1 MTPAGRKTATL
12 VPSTIIA
19 CLAAIS
25 AIAGAAASA
34 AENAPLK
41 LEAKI
46 PLGNVAGRI
55 DHFAIDAKRQ
65 HLFIAELGNNTVGV
79 VDIAKRSVIHRITGL
94 SEPQGVGYLEAQ
106 DAVYVANAGDGSVH
120 IYRGNDFAERG
131 RLALGSDADNVR
143 FDSKEIGRASCRE
156 RV

>member
-79 VDIAKRSVIHRITGL
+79 VDLARRSVIHRITGL
-94 SEPQGVGYLEAQ
+94 SEPQGVGYLRSEERR
-106 DAVYVANAGDGSVH
+106 AG
-120 IYRGNDFAERG
+120 
-131 RLALGSDADNVR
+131 
-143 FDSKEIGRASCRE
+143 K
-156 RV
+156 